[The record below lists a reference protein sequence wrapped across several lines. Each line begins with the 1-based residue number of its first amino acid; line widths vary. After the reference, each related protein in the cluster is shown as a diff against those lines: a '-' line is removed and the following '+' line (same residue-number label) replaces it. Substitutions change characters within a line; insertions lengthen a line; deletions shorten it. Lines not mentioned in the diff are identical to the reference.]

1 MPGNHIQHQETSSPS
16 MREGGTRGDHRM
28 AALCGPW
35 ATPTVG
41 PHTPGWGPASGWGC
55 RGGLA
60 FQHVPERGLRCYG
73 QAPLW
78 CHRARPGRRPCWGK
92 PQCRRWL
99 KFCILFA
106 SASRG
111 SAAFFFFFFL
121 PSRRSKKKKLRAAI
135 CRPWDVFLLDS
146 LEPRLAGPSSTPR
159 PQLWVCCRGPMHT
172 EPAVREGGRDGG
184 RMAGRQQPGLA
195 LPCFVPASLSRHSPP
210 AGPPGPP
217 CTHRGALTFWAR
229 PPGWGAAHAQGA
241 RPRPRHSHC
250 SPRPAASAAASL
262 APCQAAWEPSPGGVG
277 GGEGCAGASRG
288 RGPDAQP
295 ARGASPCLPSPESH
309 KGTDNTGGL
318 VKTVMCRSRH
328 TNKSPYL
335 FI

>member
-1 MPGNHIQHQETSSPS
+1 MFFSLT
-16 MREGGTRGDHRM
+16 
-28 AALCGPW
+28 A
-35 ATPTVG
+35 
-41 PHTPGWGPASGWGC
+41 WGPASL
-55 RGGLA
+55 GLPPPRDHS
-60 FQHVPERGLRCYG
+60 F
-73 QAPLW
+73 
-78 CHRARPGRRPCWGK
+78 
-92 PQCRRWL
+92 
-99 KFCILFA
+99 
-106 SASRG
+106 G
-111 SAAFFFFFFL
+111 SA
-121 PSRRSKKKKLRAAI
+121 LR
-135 CRPWDVFLLDS
+135 
-146 LEPRLAGPSSTPR
+146 PR
-159 PQLWVCCRGPMHT
+159 PRAHGTSQP
-172 EPAVREGGRDGG
+172 GGRDGG
-184 RMAGRQQPGLA
+184 RLAGRQPPGLA
-195 LPCFVPASLSRHSPP
+195 LPCFVPASPSRRSPP

-217 CTHRGALTFWAR
+217 FTHRGALTFWAR